1 MTITYGTRCLD
12 TTGDVI
18 AVFHDEGHGWMAEI
32 QWANTDEPLSNIPAH
47 LITEHIRMNRMRII
61 NPEQFLREVDPET
74 QSSLSSPSEPA
85 GGSFDEHGE
94 IGDYGFEVQPNESV
108 T

>member
-1 MTITYGTRCLD
+1 M
-12 TTGDVI
+12 I